1 MKTTIS
7 MALALAALLPV
18 SAFSQDT
25 VPQLTD
31 DGGSKIEFKRTDAET
46 KAILNRH
53 RPVENKAIPAPSF
66 ALATRNNKFIM
77 TIGGSINLI
86 LGYDI
91 GNNLYK
97 QPGAG
102 ISFVTSAIPVPSV
115 KGHRSDLFINP
126 FNSAVDLQI
135 VGLANTKNEISAYV
149 KLGTDGN
156 SMSLMLL
163 RAYMTWRN
171 FTFGEKLTLLQD
183 CYACQPPTIDPE
195 GPSGCV
201 SNVAYEISYTS
212 PSYKGFRYAVGLDL
226 PSYYSSNGIYRGHDF
241 PKFDG
246 TQVTN
251 YRDAEQLIPDI
262 PAWVEYSFSPWNRIR
277 VSGILRNFAYK
288 DLVAN
293 KTRHMVGWGAMLSGN
308 LSPSNAFIFYYQ
320 LAYGQGIGN
329 YLQDIAGKPIS
340 FIPKDDAPGR
350 MKAAPMMGLNVG
362 VSVNATRKL
371 QFNAMFS
378 ESRIWDVGDYC
389 KALPDGQNYKY
400 ALYAAANCFYN
411 ITPYL
416 QWGIEY
422 IWGHRQTWNIG
433 GAHDSRLQTQLQFSF

>member
-1 MKTTIS
+1 MKNTLCIS
-7 MALALAALLPV
+7 LTLASLLAFP
-18 SAFSQDT
+18 SFGQDT

-31 DGGSKIEFKRTDAET
+31 DDGSKIEFKRTDAAVKE
-46 KAILNRH
+46 ILNRH
-53 RPVENKAIPAPSF
+53 RPQENKAIPAPSF
-66 ALATRNNKFIM
+66 ALKTKNNKFIM
-77 TIGGSINLI
+77 TIGGSVNLV

-102 ISFVTSAIPVPSV
+102 LSFVTSAIPVPAV
-115 KGHRSDLFINP
+115 KDHKADFYINP
-126 FNSAVDLQI
+126 YNSAVDLQI

-149 KLGTDGN
+149 KLGTNGN
-156 SMSLMLL
+156 NMSLMLL

-171 FTFGEKLTLLQD
+171 FTFGQKLTLLQD

-212 PSYKGFRYAVGLDL
+212 PSYKGFRYAVGLDM
-226 PSYYSSNGIYRGHDF
+226 PSYYASSGIYRGKDF

-246 TQVTN
+246 TQVTD
-251 YRDAEQLIPDI
+251 YKDAEQLIPDI

-288 DLVAN
+288 DKVAG

-320 LAYGQGIGN
+320 LAYGRGIGS

-340 FIPKDDAPGR
+340 FIPKDDEPGR

-362 VSVNATRKL
+362 VTVNATKKL

-378 ESRIWDVGDYC
+378 QSRIWDVGNYC
-389 KALPDGQNYKY
+389 NALPEEQNYKY

-416 QWGIEY
+416 QWGVEY

-433 GAHDSRLQTQLQFSF
+433 GAHDSRVQTQLQFSF

>member
-66 ALATRNNKFIM
+66 ALATRNNRFIM

>member
-1 MKTTIS
+1 
-7 MALALAALLPV
+7 MALALAALLSVP
-18 SAFSQDT
+18 AAAQDT

-46 KAILNRH
+46 RAILNRH
-53 RPVENKAIPAPSF
+53 RPIENKAIPAPSF
-66 ALATRNNKFIM
+66 ALKTKNNKFIM
-77 TIGGSINLI
+77 TIGGSVNLI
-86 LGYDI
+86 FGYDI

-102 ISFVTSAIPVPSV
+102 ISFVTSAIPVPAT
-115 KGHRSDLFINP
+115 KGHKSDFFINP
-126 FNSAVDLQI
+126 FNSAVDMQI
-135 VGLANTKNEISAYV
+135 VGLANTKDEISAYL
-149 KLGTDGN
+149 KLGTNGN
-156 SMSLMLL
+156 NMSLMLL
-163 RAYMTWRN
+163 RAYMSWRN

-212 PSYKGFRYAVGLDL
+212 PSYSGFRYAIGLDM
-226 PSYYSSNGIYRGHDF
+226 PTYYSSSGIYRGHDF

-246 TQVTN
+246 TQVTD
-251 YRDAEQLIPDI
+251 YKDAEQLVPDI
-262 PAWVEYSFSPWNRIR
+262 PAWVEYSFSQWNRIR

-288 DLVAN
+288 DNVAG

-308 LSPSNAFIFYYQ
+308 LSPSDAFIFYYQ

-340 FIPKDDAPGR
+340 FVPEDDSPGR
-350 MKAAPMMGLNVG
+350 MKAAPMMGLNLG
-362 VSVNATRKL
+362 VTVNATKKL

-378 ESRIWDVGDYC
+378 ESRIWDVGNYC

-422 IWGHRQTWNIG
+422 LWGHRQTWNIG

>member
-1 MKTTIS
+1 MKTTTS
-7 MALALAALLPV
+7 MALALAALLSVP
-18 SAFSQDT
+18 AAAQDT

-46 KAILNRH
+46 RAILNRH
-53 RPVENKAIPAPSF
+53 RPIENKAIPAPSF
-66 ALATRNNKFIM
+66 ALKTKNNKFIM
-77 TIGGSINLI
+77 TIGGSVNLI
-86 LGYDI
+86 FGYDI

-102 ISFVTSAIPVPSV
+102 ISFVTSAIPVPAA
-115 KGHRSDLFINP
+115 KGHKSDFFINP
-126 FNSAVDLQI
+126 FNSAVDMQI
-135 VGLANTKNEISAYV
+135 VGLANTKDEISAYL
-149 KLGTDGN
+149 KLGTNGN
-156 SMSLMLL
+156 NMSLMLL
-163 RAYMTWRN
+163 RAYMSWRN

-212 PSYKGFRYAVGLDL
+212 PSYSGFRYAIGLDM
-226 PSYYSSNGIYRGHDF
+226 PTYYSSSGIYRGHDF

-246 TQVTN
+246 TQVTD
-251 YRDAEQLIPDI
+251 YKDAEQLVPDI
-262 PAWVEYSFSPWNRIR
+262 PAWVEYSFSQWNRIR

-288 DLVAN
+288 DNVAG

-340 FIPKDDAPGR
+340 FVPEDDSPGR
-350 MKAAPMMGLNVG
+350 MKAAPMMGLNLG
-362 VSVNATRKL
+362 VTVNATKKL

-378 ESRIWDVGDYC
+378 ESRIWDVGNYC

-422 IWGHRQTWNIG
+422 LWGHRQTWNIG

>member
-31 DGGSKIEFKRTDAET
+31 DGGSKIEFKRTDAGT

-66 ALATRNNKFIM
+66 ALATRNNRFIM

-350 MKAAPMMGLNVG
+350 MKAAPTMGLNVG